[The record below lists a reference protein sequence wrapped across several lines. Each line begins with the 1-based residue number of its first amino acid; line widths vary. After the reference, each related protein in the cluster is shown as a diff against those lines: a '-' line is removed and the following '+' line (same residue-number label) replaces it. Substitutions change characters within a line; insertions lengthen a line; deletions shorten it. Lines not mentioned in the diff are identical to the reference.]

1 MTVATR
7 TPSLTTEWSYNMP
20 CVHGVVA
27 STTELR
33 EVLAWAARRYP
44 DKDLADV
51 GFVCWIIAYR
61 EWAAK
66 QPKEK

>member
-1 MTVATR
+1 
-7 TPSLTTEWSYNMP
+7 MP